1 MSTSTLNEIPK
12 DYQNFIKKINL
23 DPKNQFPLIDLN
35 NKKFIILHE
44 GHYKLFLSE
53 NKESKIEYS
62 IEDKKNYINKNNF
75 KKKDFNLDFIDL
87 SNPEN
92 KEKIEKIDFE
102 ISEFINKILELKY
115 KTNEDLDKKKRKFI
129 ESIRKEIYNENK
141 FKNFVDEE
149 NFKKISEHINVIPT
163 PPKITDIYFEQENK
177 KPEQCNYC
185 GNMVTVIFTK
195 CDKCNFYVCQD
206 CYQILSTTFFHQ
218 HPLIIERNN
227 TVVKPFNSKNV
238 NEAKEL
244 KVREK
249 DKEKGKENEKEKDK
263 GKKIEIKMK
272 NTGMNN
278 WEKDKIK
285 LALTED
291 CKKKYNIDFPE
302 IELKKKVKPEEI
314 GIFKF
319 EIPWEQIENSKTDI
333 VLRLKHMEFD
343 VFFGDEVKIYISN

>member
-62 IEDKKNYINKNNF
+62 IEDKKNFINKNNF

-92 KEKIEKIDFE
+92 KDKLEKIDFE
-102 ISEFINKILELKY
+102 INEFINKIKELKN
-115 KTNEDLDKKKRKFI
+115 KTNDDLDKKKRKFI
-129 ESIRKEIYNENK
+129 ENIRKEIYNENK

-185 GNMVTVIFTK
+185 GNMVTGIFTK

-218 HPLIIERNN
+218 HPLIIERNSN
-227 TVVKPFNSKNV
+227 VIKPFNSEIEN
-238 NEAKEL
+238 AKEL

-249 DKEKGKENEKEKDK
+249 DKI
-263 GKKIEIKMK
+263 KKIEIKMK
-272 NTGMNN
+272 NTGMNL

-285 LALTED
+285 LALTEET
-291 CKKKYNIDFPE
+291 KTKNNIDFPE
-302 IELKKKVKPEEI
+302 IELKKKVKPDET

-319 EIPWEQIENSKTDI
+319 EIPWEQIEKSKTEI
-333 VLRLKHMEFD
+333 VLQLKHTEYD
-343 VFFGDEVKIYISN
+343 VFFGEEVKIYISK

>member
-75 KKKDFNLDFIDL
+75 AKKKDFNLDFIDL

-102 ISEFINKILELKY
+102 ISEFINKILELKN
-115 KTNEDLDKKKRKFI
+115 KTNDDLEKKKRKFI
-129 ESIRKEIYNENK
+129 DSIRKEIYNENK

-185 GNMVTVIFTK
+185 GNMVTGIFTK

-227 TVVKPFNSKNV
+227 TVVKPFNSEIDKKN
-238 NEAKEL
+238 AKEL
-244 KVREK
+244 KVRGK
-249 DKEKGKENEKEKDK
+249 DKDK
-263 GKKIEIKMK
+263 VKKIDIKLV
-272 NTGMNN
+272 NTGMNT

-291 CKKKYNIDFPE
+291 CKNKYKIDFPE
-302 IELKKKVKPEEI
+302 IELKKKVKPNET

-319 EIPWEQIENSKTDI
+319 EIPWEQIENSKTEI